1 MLHVEDDKPFA
12 RLIAD
17 NLAREGIEVDA
28 CVSGTT
34 ALKILTS
41 GARYDVIIVDND
53 LPGLSGLE
61 LVRRARSIARWRGAA
76 IIMLAGQDCEDDA
89 WRAGVDA
96 FLRKPEDIN
105 LISSTI
111 SRLLEEPDIA

>member
-1 MLHVEDDKPFA
+1 MVAKVIGEMLEAEHWQVELCVDGDSALRKLFA
-12 RLIAD
+12 ND
-17 NLAREGIEVDA
+17 HYDA
-28 CVSGTT
+28 
-34 ALKILTS
+34 L
-41 GARYDVIIVDND
+41 VIDND

-96 FLRKPEDIN
+96 FLRKPEDIDQVS
-105 LISSTI
+105 LTI
-111 SRLLEEPDIA
+111 SRLLQDPDVF